1 MNLNFFLL
9 ENCIAYNVEC
19 VLVVAVVMVVGVV
32 VYALSMFW
40 YSNGMKI
47 SYLWNATFSVGLSTV
62 FRSVH
67 LFLKDGDLFAIIGV
81 VFVSIGWLHR
91 SSNQPH
97 AIIEQKNK

>member
-1 MNLNFFLL
+1 M
-9 ENCIAYNVEC
+9 EC
-19 VLVVAVVMVVGVV
+19 VLVVAVMMVVGVV

-67 LFLKDGDLFAIIGV
+67 LFIERRGPICDYRRCVRVNRVAAS
-81 VFVSIGWLHR
+81 VF
-91 SSNQPH
+91 
-97 AIIEQKNK
+97 

>member
-9 ENCIAYNVEC
+9 ENCIAYNGEC
-19 VLVVAVVMVVGVV
+19 VLLVVVAVVMVVGVV

-47 SYLWNATFSVGLSTV
+47 SYLWNTTFSVGLSTV

-67 LFLKDGDLFAIIGV
+67 LFIERRGPICDYRRCVRVNRVAAS
-81 VFVSIGWLHR
+81 VF
-91 SSNQPH
+91 
-97 AIIEQKNK
+97 